1 MFLEKFKLI
10 QPISIEKTF
19 STPGVK
25 FSSPDSTLIIEG
37 RVIPEDA
44 IAVFQP
50 IVDWVNAYFA
60 EGNNQIG
67 VIFRLYY
74 YNTSSSKRI
83 VNFLKLLDDHY
94 SKGKKINV
102 KWEYEEGDD
111 DCMRDGQDYQAM
123 IKLPFELVET
133 PELE

>member
-1 MFLEKFKLI
+1 ME
-10 QPISIEKTF
+10 PILIEKTF

-25 FSSPDSTLIIEG
+25 FSPSDFTLVIEG

-44 IAVFQP
+44 TAVFQP
-50 IVDWVNAYFA
+50 IVDWVNAYFSQ
-60 EGNNQIG
+60 GNNKLI

-83 VNFLKLLDDHY
+83 VNFLKVLDEFFL
-94 SKGKKINV
+94 KGKEIQV

-123 IKLPFELVET
+123 IKLPLELVET

>member
-1 MFLEKFKLI
+1 MI
-10 QPISIEKTF
+10 QPLSIDKTF

-25 FSSPDSTLIIEG
+25 FSSQDFSLVLEG

-44 IAVFQP
+44 NSVFKP
-50 IVDWVNAYFA
+50 IFDWVNAYFN
-60 EGNNQIG
+60 EGNNQLN
-67 VIFRLYY
+67 VVFRLYY

-83 VNFLKLLDDHY
+83 VNFLKVLDEHF
-94 SKGKKINV
+94 SLGKKITV